1 MQSPVRA
8 IGHWAACVAVGTLLA
23 STALAGTQQ
32 DKMTECN
39 KAASAKNLA
48 GDARKAFMS
57 DCLKAK
63 PAAPMTQQEKMTYC
77 NKEAGTKHLSGDS
90 RKAFMSDCLKAKAST
105 PASDKSP
112 PVS

>member
-1 MQSPVRA
+1 MQSSVPVVRR
-8 IGHWAACVAVGTLLA
+8 WVTCVAVGSLLA
-23 STALAGTQQ
+23 GTALAGTQQ

-39 KAASAKNLA
+39 KAASAKSLT

-77 NKEAGTKHLSGDS
+77 NKEAGTKHLSGDA

-105 PASDKSP
+105 PANDKA